1 MENEVLGMY
10 ELQLV
15 NNGCLAEY
23 SEDYKVFVDSI
34 LLDSETLKKLNSD
47 ENVYTDI
54 IDVEFSP
61 AVKKVDR
68 VDTLVAVTS
77 GLNSNI
83 SKISVPAPVP
93 IAKRDT
99 SLFTFPKT

>member
-1 MENEVLGMY
+1 MY

-47 ENVYTDI
+47 EDVYTDI

-61 AVKKVDR
+61 AVKKGGQSRYISSCYIWIYGVF
-68 VDTLVAVTS
+68 TGSIT
-77 GLNSNI
+77 NS
-83 SKISVPAPVP
+83 KKYKG
-93 IAKRDT
+93 KRYR
-99 SLFTFPKT
+99 